1 MVCGPHKED
10 IFLPPLVV
18 ANLAILHVAG
28 RFEALKHV
36 QILQFVLCVCMH
48 NNKRSV

>member
-1 MVCGPHKED
+1 MVCGPHKKD

-18 ANLAILHVAG
+18 TNLVVLYVAG

-36 QILQFVLCVCMH
+36 QILQFCSVCMYA
-48 NNKRSV
+48 